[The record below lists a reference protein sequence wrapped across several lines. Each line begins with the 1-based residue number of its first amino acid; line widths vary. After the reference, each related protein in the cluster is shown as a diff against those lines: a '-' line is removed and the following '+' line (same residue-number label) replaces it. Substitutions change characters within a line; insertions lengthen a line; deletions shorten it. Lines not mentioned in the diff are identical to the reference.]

1 MLALLAAHTC
11 RHACGPTLCG
21 ENVRVSEPGNHQTS
35 AAFAHRLR
43 RMSGRDPH
51 QPHRVATPLEL
62 LFDMTFV
69 VAFGVAALEFAHML
83 VAAHIG
89 AGLAGF
95 SFVTFAVSVDQLQLV
110 RLGV

>member
-1 MLALLAAHTC
+1 MRGHAHPD
-11 RHACGPTLCG
+11 PTLCG

-62 LFDMTFV
+62 LFDLTFV
-69 VAFGVAALEFAHML
+69 IAFGILMQMWPVALMW
-83 VAAHIG
+83 
-89 AGLAGF
+89 
-95 SFVTFAVSVDQLQLV
+95 
-110 RLGV
+110 